1 LPILKVVGTGKSVLL
16 REIIR
21 FLTKGSSDIPDTV
34 AITASTG
41 IAAINIGGVTLH
53 SWAGIKLGEEPVKK
67 FVGKLRHQ
75 PAFES
80 LLRRWRKVETLIID
94 ESEFLS
100 NSEGHYQ
107 MFCSF
112 YDSRR
117 SL

>member
-1 LPILKVVGTGKSVLL
+1 LLILKVIGTGKSVLL

-21 FLTKGSSDIPDTV
+21 FLAGSSGIPNTI

-53 SWAGIKLGEEPVKK
+53 SWAGIKLGEEPVNQ
-67 FVGKLRHQ
+67 FVGKLRRQ

-80 LLRRWRKVETLIID
+80 LLWRWRTVETLIID
-94 ESEFLS
+94 ESEFLP
-100 NSEGHYQ
+100 NFEGHYQ

-112 YDSRR
+112 YDSWR
-117 SL
+117 SF

>member
-1 LPILKVVGTGKSVLL
+1 VIGTGKSVLL
-16 REIIR
+16 REIIS
-21 FLTKGSSDIPDTV
+21 FLKEGPSDIPDTV

-100 NSEGHYQ
+100 NSKGHYQ
-107 MFCSF
+107 MFCSLD
-112 YDSRR
+112 DSWR

>member
-1 LPILKVVGTGKSVLL
+1 LLILKVIGTGKSVLL
-16 REIIR
+16 REIVR
-21 FLTKGSSDIPDTV
+21 FLTGSLDTV

-53 SWAGIKLGEEPVKK
+53 SWAGIKLGEEPVKQ

-75 PAFES
+75 SAFDS
-80 LLRRWRKVETLIID
+80 LLRRWRTVETLIID

-100 NSEGHYQ
+100 NSKGHYQ